1 MDRTYTIAQLAQMS
15 MLTDRT
21 LRNYL
26 KRGLLHGE
34 KTAEGWRF
42 SSEDIAAFWQVPA
55 VRRAM
60 DAKYLA
66 VTEDFL
72 YQRADTS
79 GQACFILDEAVHD
92 QRAADALCAAYC
104 RAYRRCPCG
113 WRTGIGKEQCAF
125 PCGGHGKT
133 CWPPFRKFSF
143 PCRQGYEN
151 PLLFQID
158 GLSAFPYNDRE
169 RRGVH
174 EKTL

>member
-55 VRRAM
+55 VRRAI

-72 YQRADTS
+72 YQRVDTS

-92 QRAADALCAAYC
+92 QRAADALCARVLQSVQALPV
-104 RAYRRCPCG
+104 RMAYRYRKGTVRVSLRGP
-113 WRTGIGKEQCAF
+113 WEDVLAAVQKIQLSL
-125 PCGGHGKT
+125 
-133 CWPPFRKFSF
+133 PP
-143 PCRQGYEN
+143 
-151 PLLFQID
+151 
-158 GLSAFPYNDRE
+158 
-169 RRGVH
+169 GV
-174 EKTL
+174 